1 MYRVGKKQP
10 KENIIKSMRN
20 LFNLKK
26 ENKEIKYGIKTDIT
40 TLFEQEEKD
49 YYKPIRVSNFW
60 NNYSVEYES
69 IKLNHT

>member
-1 MYRVGKKQP
+1 
-10 KENIIKSMRN
+10 MRN

-40 TLFEQEEKD
+40 TLFEQEEKG

-69 IKLNHT
+69 IKLNHTWET